1 MANVEH
7 RCCCNVALL
16 VPVLLLLPLHLQLL
30 LLLLLLL
37 LLRQVLFGGS
47 VCTRF

>member
-1 MANVEH
+1 M
-7 RCCCNVALL
+7 LL
-16 VPVLLLLPLHLQLL
+16 QCLQLQLL